1 MDPQAD
7 LSVPLPPGKPAL
19 AEDGTPVMW
28 ISDGP
33 APQGSWQRLRAAHAE
48 SGWWPLLLA
57 SMSEEGGDRPWESG
71 ELCPSGE
78 GSIADHDP
86 ERVLADAWH
95 GATEVDPEDD
105 HLVPAER
112 VAVTAPFGTEW
123 PGPAPEIAWTRDP
136 DEAAD
141 RRADRLA
148 ARPNP
153 RLGLVR
159 AASGAEALSVI
170 GWQGALN
177 HGLDIEAIS
186 AVLADWERRF
196 GARLVMAGFDTLVL
210 TTAVEITDKETAL
223 RVAAEHFALCPDNVW
238 QGPGSLD
245 SYAESLMGGAAWGFW
260 WD

>member
-7 LSVPLPPGKPAL
+7 LTVPLPPGGPAL

-28 ISDGP
+28 ISTDP
-33 APQGSWQRLRAAHAE
+33 APRGLWQELRAAHAE

-57 SMSEEGGDRPWESG
+57 SMSDEDGDRPWESG
-71 ELCPSGE
+71 ELFPSGE
-78 GSIADHDP
+78 GSAADHDP
-86 ERVLADAWH
+86 GEVLAGSWRSVTAV
-95 GATEVDPEDD
+95 APEDD
-105 HLVPAER
+105 GLVPRER
-112 VAVTAPFGTEW
+112 LAVTAPFGAEW

-141 RRADRLA
+141 LRADRLA

-159 AASGAEALSVI
+159 AASGARALSAI
-170 GWQGALN
+170 GWDGAVN
-177 HGLDIEAIS
+177 HGLDITAIS

-210 TTAVEITDKETAL
+210 TTAVEIADKETAL

-245 SYAESLMGGAAWGFW
+245 SYAESLLGGASWGFW